1 MAKITQQQTSGG
13 IGIIG
18 VLWIVLI
25 VLKILGEL
33 SMGWFQVLT
42 SCIWIPTIIILGI
55 LAVVGIVIGILWLI
69 NKIFNK

>member
-33 SMGWFQVLT
+33 SMGWF
-42 SCIWIPTIIILGI
+42 
-55 LAVVGIVIGILWLI
+55 
-69 NKIFNK
+69 